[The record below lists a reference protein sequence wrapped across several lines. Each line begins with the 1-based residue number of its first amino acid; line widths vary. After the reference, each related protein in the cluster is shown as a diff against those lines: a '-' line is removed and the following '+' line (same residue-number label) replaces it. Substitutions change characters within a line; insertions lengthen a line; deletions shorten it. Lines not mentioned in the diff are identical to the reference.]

1 MNFSPASTPLLTKK
15 FNQLD
20 VLLRSLERDK
30 ERLQN
35 KKASLEAELER
46 AKADKD
52 DWERLRDLAIE
63 VANHVQI
70 DVAERISSIVTA
82 ALSATGFDYE
92 FKVQFVQRRGTTE
105 ADLLFVKDGEEL
117 HPLSCSG
124 GGALDIASFALRIA
138 LWSLNKSSPVFILD
152 EPFKFLSLDLQENAG
167 NMLHALAERFGLQ
180 IIMVSHNERI
190 IAGADNLITVEK

>member
-1 MNFSPASTPLLTKK
+1 MNFSPAFLLLLTKK

-46 AKADKD
+46 AKADKE

-63 VANHVQI
+63 TANHVQI
-70 DVAERISSIVTA
+70 DVAERISSIVSA
-82 ALSATGFDYE
+82 ALSLTGFDYE